1 MIDSNIY
8 KNSVQLHEIDN
19 LGHMNVQYYLKHCLD
34 SCTLNLKIND
44 LICYHSNKEES
55 FVLEKVNIR
64 YLNELRLGAPF
75 SIDFYIS
82 EIENDKILILQEM
95 ESLETKKISSTFIL
109 SFKIRKQKKVIKNK
123 FENFLMNYPN
133 KFKIVPSYA
142 EIKGLLDINKLKLSY
157 EKLLDY
163 PKIFNSFCGIAK
175 NKDRNNSDT
184 LDAADYMGIVSASV
198 PNLLMM
204 SNHSIS
210 KTNIGGA
217 AVEYEFYFY
226 EFIKTGTCIKL
237 LSGLRNIKNKTY
249 TWSHWLI
256 DINKQKILAEAN
268 AVIVAMDLKKR
279 KSVQIP
285 NKMKVA
291 LEKIILE

>member
-1 MIDSNIY
+1 M
-8 KNSVQLHEIDN
+8 
-19 LGHMNVQYYLKHCLD
+19 
-34 SCTLNLKIND
+34 
-44 LICYHSNKEES
+44 
-55 FVLEKVNIR
+55 
-64 YLNELRLGAPF
+64 
-75 SIDFYIS
+75 
-82 EIENDKILILQEM
+82 EN
-95 ESLETKKISSTFIL
+95 LETKKISSTFIL
-109 SFKIRKQKKVIKNK
+109 SFKIRKQIKIIKNK

-133 KFKIVPSYA
+133 KFKIAPYYA
-142 EIKGLLDINKLKLSY
+142 EIKGLLDINKLKLNY
-157 EKLLDY
+157 EKLLDH
-163 PKIFNSFCGIAK
+163 PKIFNTFCGIAK
-175 NKDRNNSDT
+175 NKDSYNSDT

-210 KTNIGGA
+210 RTNIGGA

-226 EFIKTGTCIKL
+226 EFAKTGTCIKL

-256 DINKQKILAEAN
+256 DIDKEKILAEAN
-268 AVIVAMDLKKR
+268 AVIVTMDLKKR

>member
-34 SCTLNLKIND
+34 SCILNFKINN
-44 LICYHSNKEES
+44 LISYNSNKEES

-64 YLNELRLGAPF
+64 YLNEQRLGAPF
-75 SIDFYIS
+75 SINFYIS
-82 EIENDKILILQEM
+82 KIENDKILILQEM
-95 ESLETKKISSTFIL
+95 ENLETKKMSSTFIL
-109 SFKIRKQKKVIKNK
+109 SFKIRKQIKMIKNK

-133 KFKIVPSYA
+133 KFKIAPSYA
-142 EIKGLLDINKLKLSY
+142 VIKGLLNINKLKLSY

-163 PKIFNSFCGIAK
+163 PKIFNTFCGIAK
-175 NKDRNNSDT
+175 NKDSNNSDT

-217 AVEYEFYFY
+217 AVEYEFYFN
-226 EFIKTGTCIKL
+226 EFVKTGTCIKL

-256 DINKQKILAEAN
+256 DIDKEKILAEAN
-268 AVIVAMDLKKR
+268 AVIVTMDLKKR
-279 KSVQIP
+279 KSDQIP
-285 NKMKVA
+285 NKMKVD

>member
-34 SCTLNLKIND
+34 SCILNLKIYN
-44 LICYHSNKEES
+44 LISNHPNIEES
-55 FVLEKVNIR
+55 FFLEKVNIR
-64 YLNELRLGAPF
+64 YLNEQRLGAPF
-75 SIDFYIS
+75 SINFYIS
-82 EIENDKILILQEM
+82 KIENDKILILQEM
-95 ESLETKKISSTFIL
+95 ENLETKKISSTFIL
-109 SFKIRKQKKVIKNK
+109 SFKIRKQIKMIKNK
-123 FENFLMNYPN
+123 FENFLMDYPN
-133 KFKIVPSYA
+133 KFKIAPSYA
-142 EIKGLLDINKLKLSY
+142 EIRGLLNINKLKLSY

-163 PKIFNSFCGIAK
+163 PKIFNTFCGIAK
-175 NKDRNNSDT
+175 NKDSNNSDT

-217 AVEYEFYFY
+217 AVEYEFYFN
-226 EFIKTGTCIKL
+226 EFVKTGTCIKL

-256 DINKQKILAEAN
+256 DIDKEKILAEAN
-268 AVIVAMDLKKR
+268 AVIVTMDLKKR

>member
-34 SCTLNLKIND
+34 SCILNFKINN
-44 LICYHSNKEES
+44 LISYNSNKEES
-55 FVLEKVNIR
+55 LVLEKVNIR
-64 YLNELRLGAPF
+64 YLNEQRLGAPF
-75 SIDFYIS
+75 SINFYIS
-82 EIENDKILILQEM
+82 KIENDKILILQEM
-95 ESLETKKISSTFIL
+95 ENLETKKISSTFIL
-109 SFKIRKQKKVIKNK
+109 SFKIRKQIKMIKNK
-123 FENFLMNYPN
+123 FEYFLMDYPN
-133 KFKIVPSYA
+133 KFKIAPSYA
-142 EIKGLLDINKLKLSY
+142 EIRGLLNINKLKLSY

-163 PKIFNSFCGIAK
+163 PKIFNTFCGIAK
-175 NKDRNNSDT
+175 NKDSNNSDT

-217 AVEYEFYFY
+217 AVEYEFYFN
-226 EFIKTGTCIKL
+226 EFVKTGTCIKL

-256 DINKQKILAEAN
+256 DIDKEKILAEAN
-268 AVIVAMDLKKR
+268 AVIVTMDLKKR

>member
-19 LGHMNVQYYLKHCLD
+19 LGHMNVQYYLKHCID
-34 SCTLNLKIND
+34 SCILNFKINN
-44 LICYHSNKEES
+44 LISNHSNIEEL

-64 YLNELRLGAPF
+64 YLNEQRLGAPF
-75 SIDFYIS
+75 SINFYIS
-82 EIENDKILILQEM
+82 KIEKDKILVLQEM
-95 ESLETKKISSTFIL
+95 ENLETKKISSAFLISL
-109 SFKIRKQKKVIKNK
+109 KIRKQLKIIKNK
-123 FENFLMNYPN
+123 FENFLINYPD
-133 KFKIVPSYA
+133 KFKIAPPYA
-142 EIKGLLDINKLKLSY
+142 EIKGLLNIDKLKFSY
-157 EKLLDY
+157 EKLLNY
-163 PKIFNSFCGIAK
+163 PKIFNTFCGIAK
-175 NKDRNNSDT
+175 KKDNNNLDI
-184 LDAADYMGIVSASV
+184 LDAADYMGIVSAAV

-226 EFIKTGTCIKL
+226 EFVKPGTCIKL

-256 DINKQKILAEAN
+256 DINKEKILAEAN
-268 AVIVAMDLKKR
+268 AVIVTMDLKKR

-291 LEKIILE
+291 LEDIVLE

>member
-1 MIDSNIY
+1 LIDSNIY

>member
-34 SCTLNLKIND
+34 SCILNLKINN
-44 LICYHSNKEES
+44 LISNNTNKDES

-64 YLNELRLGAPF
+64 YLKEQRLGAPF
-75 SIDFYIS
+75 SINFYIS
-82 EIENDKILILQEM
+82 KIENDKILILQEM
-95 ESLETKKISSTFIL
+95 ENLETKKISSTFIL
-109 SFKIRKQKKVIKNK
+109 SFKIRKQIKMIKNK
-123 FENFLMNYPN
+123 FENFLMDYPN
-133 KFKIVPSYA
+133 KFKIAPSYA
-142 EIKGLLDINKLKLSY
+142 EIRGLLNINKLKLSY

-163 PKIFNSFCGIAK
+163 PKIFNTFCGIAK
-175 NKDRNNSDT
+175 NKDSNNSDT

-217 AVEYEFYFY
+217 AVEYEFYFN
-226 EFIKTGTCIKL
+226 EFVKTGTCIKL

-256 DINKQKILAEAN
+256 DIDKEKILAEAN
-268 AVIVAMDLKKR
+268 AVIVTMDLKKR

>member
-34 SCTLNLKIND
+34 SCILNFKINN
-44 LICYHSNKEES
+44 LISYNSNKEES

-64 YLNELRLGAPF
+64 YLNEQRLGAPF
-75 SIDFYIS
+75 SINFYIS
-82 EIENDKILILQEM
+82 KIENDKILILQEM
-95 ESLETKKISSTFIL
+95 ENLETKKMSSTFIL
-109 SFKIRKQKKVIKNK
+109 SFKIRKQIKMIKNK
-123 FENFLMNYPN
+123 FENFLMDYPN
-133 KFKIVPSYA
+133 KFKIAPSYA
-142 EIKGLLDINKLKLSY
+142 EIRGLLNINKLKLSY

-163 PKIFNSFCGIAK
+163 PKIFNTFCGIAK
-175 NKDRNNSDT
+175 NKDSNNSET

-217 AVEYEFYFY
+217 AVEYEFYFN
-226 EFIKTGTCIKL
+226 EFVKTGTCIKL

-256 DINKQKILAEAN
+256 DIDKEKILAEAN
-268 AVIVAMDLKKR
+268 AVIVTMDLKKR

>member
-34 SCTLNLKIND
+34 SCILNLKIYN
-44 LICYHSNKEES
+44 LISNVSNKEES

-64 YLNELRLGAPF
+64 YLNEQRLGAPF
-75 SIDFYIS
+75 SINFYIS
-82 EIENDKILILQEM
+82 KIENDKILILQEM
-95 ESLETKKISSTFIL
+95 ENLETKKISSAFLISL
-109 SFKIRKQKKVIKNK
+109 KIRKQIKIIKNK

-133 KFKIVPSYA
+133 KFKIAPSYA
-142 EIKGLLDINKLKLSY
+142 EIRGLLNINKLKLSY

-163 PKIFNSFCGIAK
+163 PKIFNTFCGIAK
-175 NKDRNNSDT
+175 NKDSNNSET

-217 AVEYEFYFY
+217 AVEYEFYFN
-226 EFIKTGTCIKL
+226 EFVKTGTCIKL

-256 DINKQKILAEAN
+256 DIDKGKILAEAN
-268 AVIVAMDLKKR
+268 AVIVTMDLKKR

>member
-1 MIDSNIY
+1 LIDSNIY

-34 SCTLNLKIND
+34 SCILNFKINN
-44 LICYHSNKEES
+44 LISYNSNKEES

-64 YLNELRLGAPF
+64 YLNEQRLGAPF
-75 SIDFYIS
+75 SINFYIS
-82 EIENDKILILQEM
+82 KIENDKILILQEM
-95 ESLETKKISSTFIL
+95 ENLETKKISSTFIL
-109 SFKIRKQKKVIKNK
+109 SFKIRKQIKMIKNK
-123 FENFLMNYPN
+123 FENFLMDYPN
-133 KFKIVPSYA
+133 KFKIAPSYA
-142 EIKGLLDINKLKLSY
+142 EIRGLLNINKLKLSY
-157 EKLLDY
+157 KKLLDY
-163 PKIFNSFCGIAK
+163 PKIFNTFCGIAK
-175 NKDRNNSDT
+175 NKDSNNSET

-217 AVEYEFYFY
+217 AVEYEFYFN
-226 EFIKTGTCIKL
+226 EFVKTGTCIKL

-256 DINKQKILAEAN
+256 DIDKEKILAEAN
-268 AVIVAMDLKKR
+268 AVIVTMDLKKR

>member
-19 LGHMNVQYYLKHCLD
+19 LGHMNVQYYLKHCID
-34 SCTLNLKIND
+34 SCILNFKINN
-44 LICYHSNKEES
+44 LISNHSNIEEL
-55 FVLEKVNIR
+55 FFLEKVTIR
-64 YLNELRLGAPF
+64 YLNEQRLGAPF
-75 SIDFYIS
+75 SINFYIS
-82 EIENDKILILQEM
+82 KIEKDKILVLQEM
-95 ESLETKKISSTFIL
+95 ENLETKKISSAFLISL
-109 SFKIRKQKKVIKNK
+109 KIRKQIKIIKNK
-123 FENFLMNYPN
+123 FENFIINYPY
-133 KFKIVPSYA
+133 KFKIAPPYA
-142 EIKGLLDINKLKLSY
+142 EIKGLLDIDKLKFSY
-157 EKLLDY
+157 EKLLNY
-163 PKIFNSFCGIAK
+163 PKIFNTFCGIAK
-175 NKDRNNSDT
+175 KKDNNNLDI
-184 LDAADYMGIVSASV
+184 LDAADYMGIVSAAV

-226 EFIKTGTCIKL
+226 EFVNPGTCIKL

-249 TWSHWLI
+249 TWSHWII
-256 DINKQKILAEAN
+256 DINKEKILAEAN
-268 AVIVAMDLKKR
+268 AVIVTMDLKKR

-291 LEKIILE
+291 LEDIILE

>member
-34 SCTLNLKIND
+34 SCILNFKIYN
-44 LICYHSNKEES
+44 LISYNSNKEES

-64 YLNELRLGAPF
+64 YLNEQRLGAPF
-75 SIDFYIS
+75 SINFYIS
-82 EIENDKILILQEM
+82 KIENDKILILQEM
-95 ESLETKKISSTFIL
+95 ENLETKKISSTFIL
-109 SFKIRKQKKVIKNK
+109 SFKIRKQIKMIKNK
-123 FENFLMNYPN
+123 FENFLMDYPN
-133 KFKIVPSYA
+133 KFKIAPSYA
-142 EIKGLLDINKLKLSY
+142 EIRGLLNINKLKLSY

-163 PKIFNSFCGIAK
+163 PKIFNTFCGIAK
-175 NKDRNNSDT
+175 NKDSNNSDT

-217 AVEYEFYFY
+217 AVEYEFYFN
-226 EFIKTGTCIKL
+226 EFVKTGTCIKL

-256 DINKQKILAEAN
+256 DIDKEKILAEAN
-268 AVIVAMDLKKR
+268 AVIVTMDLKKR

-291 LEKIILE
+291 LEKIVLE

>member
-34 SCTLNLKIND
+34 SCILNFKINN
-44 LICYHSNKEES
+44 LISYNSNKEES

-64 YLNELRLGAPF
+64 YLNEQRLGAPF
-75 SIDFYIS
+75 SINFYIS
-82 EIENDKILILQEM
+82 KIENDKILILQEM
-95 ESLETKKISSTFIL
+95 ENLETKKISSTFIL
-109 SFKIRKQKKVIKNK
+109 SFKIRKKIKMIKNK
-123 FENFLMNYPN
+123 FENFLMDYPN
-133 KFKIVPSYA
+133 KFKIAPSYA
-142 EIKGLLDINKLKLSY
+142 EIRGLLNINKLKLSY

-163 PKIFNSFCGIAK
+163 PKIFNTFCGIAK
-175 NKDRNNSDT
+175 NKDSNNSET

-217 AVEYEFYFY
+217 AVEYEFYFN
-226 EFIKTGTCIKL
+226 EFVKTGTCIKL

-256 DINKQKILAEAN
+256 DIDKEKILAEAN
-268 AVIVAMDLKKR
+268 AVIVTMDLKKR

>member
-19 LGHMNVQYYLKHCLD
+19 LGHMNVQYYLKHCID
-34 SCTLNLKIND
+34 SFILNFKINN
-44 LICYHSNKEES
+44 LISNHSNIEEL

-64 YLNELRLGAPF
+64 YLNEQRLGAPF
-75 SIDFYIS
+75 SINFYIS
-82 EIENDKILILQEM
+82 KIEKDKILVLQEM
-95 ESLETKKISSTFIL
+95 ENLETKKISSAFLISL
-109 SFKIRKQKKVIKNK
+109 KIRKQLKIIKNK
-123 FENFLMNYPN
+123 FENFLINYPD
-133 KFKIVPSYA
+133 KFKIAPPYA
-142 EIKGLLDINKLKLSY
+142 EIKGLLDIDKLKFSY
-157 EKLLDY
+157 EKLLNY
-163 PKIFNSFCGIAK
+163 PKIFNTFCGIAK
-175 NKDRNNSDT
+175 KKDNNNLDI
-184 LDAADYMGIVSASV
+184 LDAADYMGIVSAAV

-226 EFIKTGTCIKL
+226 EFVKPGTCIKL

-256 DINKQKILAEAN
+256 DINKEKILAEAN
-268 AVIVAMDLKKR
+268 AVIVTMDLKKR

-291 LEKIILE
+291 LEDIILE

>member
-34 SCTLNLKIND
+34 SCILNLKINN
-44 LICYHSNKEES
+44 LISYHSNIQEL
-55 FVLEKVNIR
+55 FALEKVNIR
-64 YLNELRLGAPF
+64 YLNEQRLGAPF

-82 EIENDKILILQEM
+82 KIENDKVLILQEM
-95 ESLETKKISSTFIL
+95 ENLETKKISSAFML
-109 SFKIRKQKKVIKNK
+109 SFKIRKQIKIIKNK
-123 FENFLMNYPN
+123 IENFLIDYPN
-133 KFKIVPSYA
+133 KFKIAPSYA

-157 EKLLDY
+157 EKLLDN
-163 PKIFNSFCGIAK
+163 PKIFNTFCGIAK
-175 NKDRNNSDT
+175 NKDSNNSDT
-184 LDAADYMGIVSASV
+184 LNAADYMGIVSASV

-226 EFIKTGTCIKL
+226 EFVKTGTCIKL

-256 DINKQKILAEAN
+256 DINKEKILAEAN
-268 AVIVAMDLKKR
+268 AVIVTMDLNKR
-279 KSVQIP
+279 KSVKIP

>member
-34 SCTLNLKIND
+34 SCILNFKINN
-44 LICYHSNKEES
+44 LISYNSNKEES

-64 YLNELRLGAPF
+64 YLNEQRLGAPF
-75 SIDFYIS
+75 SINFYIS
-82 EIENDKILILQEM
+82 KIENDKILILQEM
-95 ESLETKKISSTFIL
+95 ENLETKKISSTFIL
-109 SFKIRKQKKVIKNK
+109 SFKIRKQIKMIKNK
-123 FENFLMNYPN
+123 FENFLMDYPN
-133 KFKIVPSYA
+133 KFKIAPSYA
-142 EIKGLLDINKLKLSY
+142 EIRGLLNINKLKLSY

-163 PKIFNSFCGIAK
+163 PKIFNTFCGIAK
-175 NKDRNNSDT
+175 NKDSNNSDI
-184 LDAADYMGIVSASV
+184 LDAADYMGIVSAAV

-217 AVEYEFYFY
+217 AVEYEFYFN
-226 EFIKTGTCIKL
+226 EFVKTGTCIKL

-256 DINKQKILAEAN
+256 DIDKEKILAEAN
-268 AVIVAMDLKKR
+268 AVIVTMDLKKR

>member
-34 SCTLNLKIND
+34 SCILNFKTNN
-44 LICYHSNKEES
+44 LISYNSNKEES

-64 YLNELRLGAPF
+64 YLNEQRLGAPF
-75 SIDFYIS
+75 SINFYIS
-82 EIENDKILILQEM
+82 KIENDKILILQEM
-95 ESLETKKISSTFIL
+95 ENLETKKISSTFIL
-109 SFKIRKQKKVIKNK
+109 SFKIRKQIKMIKNK
-123 FENFLMNYPN
+123 FENFLMDYPN
-133 KFKIVPSYA
+133 KFKIAPSYA
-142 EIKGLLDINKLKLSY
+142 EIRGLLNINKLKLSY

-163 PKIFNSFCGIAK
+163 PKIFNTFCGIAK
-175 NKDRNNSDT
+175 NKDSNDSDT

-217 AVEYEFYFY
+217 AVEYEFYFN
-226 EFIKTGTCIKL
+226 EFVKTGTCIKL

-256 DINKQKILAEAN
+256 DIDKEKILAEAN
-268 AVIVAMDLKKR
+268 AVIVTMDLKKR

>member
-44 LICYHSNKEES
+44 LISYHSNKEES

-64 YLNELRLGAPF
+64 YLNEQRLGAPF

-82 EIENDKILILQEM
+82 EIANDKILILQEM
-95 ESLETKKISSTFIL
+95 ENLETNKISSTFIL
-109 SFKIRKQKKVIKNK
+109 SFKIRKQKKLIKNK
-123 FENFLMNYPN
+123 FENFLMDYPN

-157 EKLLDY
+157 EKLLDH

-175 NKDRNNSDT
+175 NKDSNNSDT

-268 AVIVAMDLKKR
+268 AVIVTMDLKKR

>member
-1 MIDSNIY
+1 MIHSNIY
-8 KNSVQLHEIDN
+8 KNSVHLHEIDN

-34 SCTLNLKIND
+34 SCILNLKINN
-44 LICYHSNKEES
+44 LISNHHNINDS
-55 FVLEKVNIR
+55 FFLEKVNIR
-64 YLNELRLGAPF
+64 YLNEQRLGAPF
-75 SIDFYIS
+75 SINFYIS
-82 EIENDKILILQEM
+82 KIENDKILILQEM
-95 ESLETKKISSTFIL
+95 ENLETKKISSTFIL
-109 SFKIRKQKKVIKNK
+109 SFKIKKQIKMIKNK
-123 FENFLMNYPN
+123 FENFLMDYPN
-133 KFKIVPSYA
+133 KFKIAPSYA
-142 EIKGLLDINKLKLSY
+142 EIRGLLNINKLKLSY

-163 PKIFNSFCGIAK
+163 PKIFNTFCGIAK
-175 NKDRNNSDT
+175 NKDSYNSDT

-217 AVEYEFYFY
+217 AVEYEFYFN
-226 EFIKTGTCIKL
+226 EFVKTGTCIKL

-256 DINKQKILAEAN
+256 DIDKEKILAEAN
-268 AVIVAMDLKKR
+268 AVIVTMDLKKR

>member
-34 SCTLNLKIND
+34 SCILNFKTNN
-44 LICYHSNKEES
+44 LISYNSNKEES

-64 YLNELRLGAPF
+64 YLNEQRLGAPF
-75 SIDFYIS
+75 SINFYIS
-82 EIENDKILILQEM
+82 KIENDKILILQEM
-95 ESLETKKISSTFIL
+95 ENLETKKISSTFIL
-109 SFKIRKQKKVIKNK
+109 SFKIRKQIKMIKNK
-123 FENFLMNYPN
+123 FENFLMDYPN
-133 KFKIVPSYA
+133 KFKIAPSYA
-142 EIKGLLDINKLKLSY
+142 EIRGLLNINKLKLSY

-163 PKIFNSFCGIAK
+163 PKIFNTFCGIAK
-175 NKDRNNSDT
+175 NKDSNNSET

-217 AVEYEFYFY
+217 AVEYEFYFN
-226 EFIKTGTCIKL
+226 EFVKTGTCIKL

-256 DINKQKILAEAN
+256 DIDKEKILAEAN
-268 AVIVAMDLKKR
+268 AVIVTMDLKKR

>member
-19 LGHMNVQYYLKHCLD
+19 LGHMNVQYYLKHCID
-34 SCTLNLKIND
+34 SCILNFKINN
-44 LICYHSNKEES
+44 LISYHSNIEES
-55 FVLEKVNIR
+55 FFLEKVTIR
-64 YLNELRLGAPF
+64 YLNEQRLGAPF
-75 SIDFYIS
+75 SINFYIS
-82 EIENDKILILQEM
+82 KIEKDKILVLQEM
-95 ESLETKKISSTFIL
+95 ENLETKKISSAFLISL
-109 SFKIRKQKKVIKNK
+109 KIRKQIKIIKNK
-123 FENFLMNYPN
+123 FENFLINYPN
-133 KFKIVPSYA
+133 KFKIAPPYA
-142 EIKGLLDINKLKLSY
+142 EIKGLLDIDKLKFSY
-157 EKLLDY
+157 EKLLNY
-163 PKIFNSFCGIAK
+163 PKIFNTFCGIAK
-175 NKDRNNSDT
+175 KKDNNNFDI
-184 LDAADYMGIVSASV
+184 LDAADYMGIVSAAV

-226 EFIKTGTCIKL
+226 EFVKPGTCIKL

-256 DINKQKILAEAN
+256 DINKEKILAEAN
-268 AVIVAMDLKKR
+268 AVIVTMDLKKR

-291 LEKIILE
+291 LEDIILE

>member
-34 SCTLNLKIND
+34 SCILNFKIYN
-44 LICYHSNKEES
+44 LISNVSNKEES

-64 YLNELRLGAPF
+64 YLNEQRLGAPF
-75 SIDFYIS
+75 SINFYIS
-82 EIENDKILILQEM
+82 KIENDKILILQEM
-95 ESLETKKISSTFIL
+95 ENLETKKISSTFIL
-109 SFKIRKQKKVIKNK
+109 SFKIRKQIKIIKNK
-123 FENFLMNYPN
+123 FENFLMDYPN
-133 KFKIVPSYA
+133 KFKIAPSYA

-163 PKIFNSFCGIAK
+163 PKIFNTFCGIAK
-175 NKDRNNSDT
+175 NKDSNNSDT
-184 LDAADYMGIVSASV
+184 LDAADCMGIVSASV

-204 SNHSIS
+204 GNHSIS

-226 EFIKTGTCIKL
+226 EFVKTGTCIKL

-256 DINKQKILAEAN
+256 DINKEKILAEAN
-268 AVIVAMDLKKR
+268 AVIVTMDLKKR

-285 NKMKVA
+285 NKMKFA

>member
-34 SCTLNLKIND
+34 SCILNFKINN
-44 LICYHSNKEES
+44 LISYNSNKEES

-64 YLNELRLGAPF
+64 YLNEQRLGAPF
-75 SIDFYIS
+75 SINFYIS
-82 EIENDKILILQEM
+82 KIENDKILILQEM
-95 ESLETKKISSTFIL
+95 ENLETKKISSTFIL
-109 SFKIRKQKKVIKNK
+109 SFKIRKQIKIIKNK

-133 KFKIVPSYA
+133 KFKIAPYYA
-142 EIKGLLDINKLKLSY
+142 EIKGLLDINKLKLNY
-157 EKLLDY
+157 EKLLDH
-163 PKIFNSFCGIAK
+163 PKIFNTFCGIAK
-175 NKDRNNSDT
+175 NKDSYNSDT

-226 EFIKTGTCIKL
+226 EFVKTGTCIKL

-256 DINKQKILAEAN
+256 DIDKEKILAEAN
-268 AVIVAMDLKKR
+268 AVIVTMDLKKR

>member
-34 SCTLNLKIND
+34 SCILNFKINN
-44 LICYHSNKEES
+44 LISYNSNKEES

-64 YLNELRLGAPF
+64 YLNEQRLGAPF
-75 SIDFYIS
+75 SINFYIS
-82 EIENDKILILQEM
+82 KIENDKILILQEM
-95 ESLETKKISSTFIL
+95 ENLETKKISSTFIL
-109 SFKIRKQKKVIKNK
+109 SFKIRKQIKMIKNK
-123 FENFLMNYPN
+123 FENFLMDYPN
-133 KFKIVPSYA
+133 KFKIAPSYA
-142 EIKGLLDINKLKLSY
+142 EIKGLLNINKLKLSY

-163 PKIFNSFCGIAK
+163 PKIFNTFCGIAK
-175 NKDRNNSDT
+175 NKDSNNSET

-217 AVEYEFYFY
+217 AVEYEFYFN
-226 EFIKTGTCIKL
+226 EFVKTGTCIKL

-256 DINKQKILAEAN
+256 DIDKEKILAEAN
-268 AVIVAMDLKKR
+268 AVIVTMDLKKR

>member
-8 KNSVQLHEIDN
+8 KSSVQLHEIDN

-34 SCTLNLKIND
+34 SCILNFKINN
-44 LICYHSNKEES
+44 LISYNSNKEES

-64 YLNELRLGAPF
+64 YLNEQRLGAPF
-75 SIDFYIS
+75 SINFYIS
-82 EIENDKILILQEM
+82 KIENDKILILQEM
-95 ESLETKKISSTFIL
+95 ENLETKKISSTFIL
-109 SFKIRKQKKVIKNK
+109 SFKIRKQIKMIKNK
-123 FENFLMNYPN
+123 FENFLMDYPN
-133 KFKIVPSYA
+133 KFKIAPSYA
-142 EIKGLLDINKLKLSY
+142 EIRGLLNINKLKLSY

-163 PKIFNSFCGIAK
+163 PKIFNTFCGIAK
-175 NKDRNNSDT
+175 NKDSNNSET

-217 AVEYEFYFY
+217 AVEYEFYFN
-226 EFIKTGTCIKL
+226 EFVKTGTCIKL

-256 DINKQKILAEAN
+256 DIDKEKILAEAN
-268 AVIVAMDLKKR
+268 AVIVTMDLKKR

>member
-19 LGHMNVQYYLKHCLD
+19 LGHMNVQYYLKHCID
-34 SCTLNLKIND
+34 SCILNFKINN
-44 LICYHSNKEES
+44 LISNVSNKEES

-64 YLNELRLGAPF
+64 YLNEQRLGAPF
-75 SIDFYIS
+75 SINFYIS
-82 EIENDKILILQEM
+82 KIENDKILILQEM
-95 ESLETKKISSTFIL
+95 ENLETKKMSSTFIL
-109 SFKIRKQKKVIKNK
+109 SFKIRKQIKMIKNK
-123 FENFLMNYPN
+123 FENFLMDYPN
-133 KFKIVPSYA
+133 KFKIAPSYA
-142 EIKGLLDINKLKLSY
+142 EIRGLLNINKLKLSY

-163 PKIFNSFCGIAK
+163 PKIFNTFCGIAK
-175 NKDRNNSDT
+175 NKDSNNSDI

-217 AVEYEFYFY
+217 AVEYEFYFN
-226 EFIKTGTCIKL
+226 EFVKTGTCIKL

-256 DINKQKILAEAN
+256 DIDKEKILAEAN
-268 AVIVAMDLKKR
+268 AVIVTMDLKKR

>member
-19 LGHMNVQYYLKHCLD
+19 LGHMNVQYYLKHCID
-34 SCTLNLKIND
+34 SCILNFKINN
-44 LICYHSNKEES
+44 LISNHSNIEEL

-64 YLNELRLGAPF
+64 YLNEQRLGAPF
-75 SIDFYIS
+75 SINFYIS
-82 EIENDKILILQEM
+82 KIEKDKILVLQEM
-95 ESLETKKISSTFIL
+95 ENLETKKISSAFLISL
-109 SFKIRKQKKVIKNK
+109 KIRKQIKIIKNK
-123 FENFLMNYPN
+123 FENFLINFPY
-133 KFKIVPSYA
+133 KFKIAPPYA
-142 EIKGLLDINKLKLSY
+142 EIKGLLDIDKLKFSY
-157 EKLLDY
+157 EKLLNY
-163 PKIFNSFCGIAK
+163 PKIFNTFCGIAK
-175 NKDRNNSDT
+175 KKDNNNLDI
-184 LDAADYMGIVSASV
+184 LDAADYMGIVSAAV

-226 EFIKTGTCIKL
+226 EFVNPGTCIKL

-249 TWSHWLI
+249 TWSHWII
-256 DINKQKILAEAN
+256 DINKEKILAEAN
-268 AVIVAMDLKKR
+268 AVIVTMDLKKR

-291 LEKIILE
+291 LEDIILE

>member
-34 SCTLNLKIND
+34 SCIFNLKINN
-44 LICYHSNKEES
+44 LISYNSNKEES

-64 YLNELRLGAPF
+64 YLNEQRLGAPF
-75 SIDFYIS
+75 SINFYIS
-82 EIENDKILILQEM
+82 KIENDKILILQEM
-95 ESLETKKISSTFIL
+95 ENLETKKISSTFIL
-109 SFKIRKQKKVIKNK
+109 SFKIRKQIKIIKNK
-123 FENFLMNYPN
+123 FENFLMDYPN
-133 KFKIVPSYA
+133 KFKIAPSYA
-142 EIKGLLDINKLKLSY
+142 EIRGLLNINKLKLSY

-163 PKIFNSFCGIAK
+163 PKIFNTFCGIAK
-175 NKDRNNSDT
+175 NKDSNNSDT

-217 AVEYEFYFY
+217 AVEYEFYFN
-226 EFIKTGTCIKL
+226 EFVKTGTCIKL

-256 DINKQKILAEAN
+256 DIDKEKILAEAN
-268 AVIVAMDLKKR
+268 AVIVTMDLKKR

>member
-19 LGHMNVQYYLKHCLD
+19 LGHMNVQHYLKHCLD

-44 LICYHSNKEES
+44 LISYHSNKEES

-64 YLNELRLGAPF
+64 YLNEQRLGAPF

-82 EIENDKILILQEM
+82 EIANDKILILQEM
-95 ESLETKKISSTFIL
+95 ENLETNKISSTFIL
-109 SFKIRKQKKVIKNK
+109 SFKIRKQKKIIKNK
-123 FENFLMNYPN
+123 FENFLMGYPN

-157 EKLLDY
+157 EKLLDH

-175 NKDRNNSDT
+175 NKDSNNTDI

-226 EFIKTGTCIKL
+226 EFVKTGTCIKL

-256 DINKQKILAEAN
+256 DINKEKILAEAN
-268 AVIVAMDLKKR
+268 AVIVTMDLKKR

>member
-19 LGHMNVQYYLKHCLD
+19 LGHMNVQYYLKHCID
-34 SCTLNLKIND
+34 SCILNFKINN
-44 LICYHSNKEES
+44 LISNHSNIEEL

-64 YLNELRLGAPF
+64 YLNEQRLGAPF
-75 SIDFYIS
+75 SINFYIS
-82 EIENDKILILQEM
+82 KIEKDKILVLQEM
-95 ESLETKKISSTFIL
+95 ENLETKKISSTFIL
-109 SFKIRKQKKVIKNK
+109 SFKIRKQIKMIKNK
-123 FENFLMNYPN
+123 FENFLMDYPN
-133 KFKIVPSYA
+133 KFKIAPSYA
-142 EIKGLLDINKLKLSY
+142 EIRGLLNINKLKLSY

-163 PKIFNSFCGIAK
+163 PKIFNTFCGIAK
-175 NKDRNNSDT
+175 NKDSNNSDT

-217 AVEYEFYFY
+217 AVEYEFYFN
-226 EFIKTGTCIKL
+226 EFVKTGTCIKL

-256 DINKQKILAEAN
+256 DIDKEKILAEAN
-268 AVIVAMDLKKR
+268 AVIVTMDLKKR

>member
-34 SCTLNLKIND
+34 SCILNFKIYN
-44 LICYHSNKEES
+44 LISNVSNKEES

-64 YLNELRLGAPF
+64 YLNEQRLGAPF
-75 SIDFYIS
+75 SINFYIS
-82 EIENDKILILQEM
+82 KIEKDKILVLQEM
-95 ESLETKKISSTFIL
+95 ENLETKKISSAFLISL
-109 SFKIRKQKKVIKNK
+109 KIRKQLKIIKNK
-123 FENFLMNYPN
+123 FENFLINYPD
-133 KFKIVPSYA
+133 KFKIAPPYA
-142 EIKGLLDINKLKLSY
+142 EIKGLLDIDKLKFSY
-157 EKLLDY
+157 EKLLNY
-163 PKIFNSFCGIAK
+163 PKIFNTFCGIAK
-175 NKDRNNSDT
+175 KKDNNNLDI
-184 LDAADYMGIVSASV
+184 LDAADYMGIVSAAV

-226 EFIKTGTCIKL
+226 EFVKPGTCIKL

-256 DINKQKILAEAN
+256 DINKEKILAEAN
-268 AVIVAMDLKKR
+268 AVIVTMDLKKR

-291 LEKIILE
+291 LEDIILE

>member
-19 LGHMNVQYYLKHCLD
+19 LGHMNVQYYLKHCID
-34 SCTLNLKIND
+34 SCILNFKINN
-44 LICYHSNKEES
+44 LISYHSNIEES
-55 FVLEKVNIR
+55 FFLEKVTIR
-64 YLNELRLGAPF
+64 YLNEQRLGAPF
-75 SIDFYIS
+75 SINFYIS
-82 EIENDKILILQEM
+82 KIENDKIMILQEM
-95 ESLETKKISSTFIL
+95 ENLETNKISSTFIL
-109 SFKIRKQKKVIKNK
+109 SFKIRKQIKIIKNK
-123 FENFLMNYPN
+123 FENFLMDYPN
-133 KFKIVPSYA
+133 KFKIAPSYA
-142 EIKGLLDINKLKLSY
+142 EIRGLLNINKLKLSY

-163 PKIFNSFCGIAK
+163 PKIFNTFCGIAK
-175 NKDRNNSDT
+175 NKDSNNSDI

-217 AVEYEFYFY
+217 AVEYEFYFN
-226 EFIKTGTCIKL
+226 EFVKTGTCIKL

-256 DINKQKILAEAN
+256 DIDKEKILAEAN
-268 AVIVAMDLKKR
+268 AVIVTMDLKKR

>member
-19 LGHMNVQYYLKHCLD
+19 LGHMNVQYYLKHCID
-34 SCTLNLKIND
+34 SCILNFKINN
-44 LICYHSNKEES
+44 LISNHSNIEEL
-55 FVLEKVNIR
+55 FFLEKVTIR
-64 YLNELRLGAPF
+64 YLNEQRLGAPF
-75 SIDFYIS
+75 SINFYIS
-82 EIENDKILILQEM
+82 KIEKDKILVLQEM
-95 ESLETKKISSTFIL
+95 ENLETKKISSAFLISL
-109 SFKIRKQKKVIKNK
+109 KIRKQIKIIKNK
-123 FENFLMNYPN
+123 FENFLINYPY
-133 KFKIVPSYA
+133 KFKIAPPYA
-142 EIKGLLDINKLKLSY
+142 EIKGLLDIDKLKFSY
-157 EKLLDY
+157 EKLLNY
-163 PKIFNSFCGIAK
+163 PKIFNTFCGIAK
-175 NKDRNNSDT
+175 KKDNNNLDI
-184 LDAADYMGIVSASV
+184 LDAADYMGIVSAAV

-226 EFIKTGTCIKL
+226 EFVKPGTCIKL

-256 DINKQKILAEAN
+256 DINKEKILAEAN
-268 AVIVAMDLKKR
+268 AVIVTMDLKKR

-291 LEKIILE
+291 LEDIILE

>member
-19 LGHMNVQYYLKHCLD
+19 LGHMNVQYYLKHCID
-34 SCTLNLKIND
+34 SFILNFKINN
-44 LICYHSNKEES
+44 LISNHSNIEEL

-64 YLNELRLGAPF
+64 YLNEQRLGAPF
-75 SIDFYIS
+75 SINFYIS
-82 EIENDKILILQEM
+82 KIENDKILILQEM
-95 ESLETKKISSTFIL
+95 ENLETKKISSTFIL
-109 SFKIRKQKKVIKNK
+109 SFKIRKQIKIIKNK
-123 FENFLMNYPN
+123 FENFLMDYPN
-133 KFKIVPSYA
+133 KFKIAPSYA
-142 EIKGLLDINKLKLSY
+142 EIRGLLNINKLKLSY

-163 PKIFNSFCGIAK
+163 PKIFNTFCGIAK
-175 NKDRNNSDT
+175 NKDSNNSDT

-217 AVEYEFYFY
+217 AVEYEFYFN
-226 EFIKTGTCIKL
+226 EFVKTGTCIKL

-256 DINKQKILAEAN
+256 DIDKEKILAEAN
-268 AVIVAMDLKKR
+268 AVIVTMDLKKR

>member
-19 LGHMNVQYYLKHCLD
+19 LGHMNVQYYLKHCID
-34 SCTLNLKIND
+34 SCILNFKINN
-44 LICYHSNKEES
+44 LISNHSNIEEL
-55 FVLEKVNIR
+55 FFLEKVTIR
-64 YLNELRLGAPF
+64 YLNEQRLGAPF
-75 SIDFYIS
+75 SINFYIS
-82 EIENDKILILQEM
+82 KIEKDKILVLQEM
-95 ESLETKKISSTFIL
+95 ENLETKKISSAFLISL
-109 SFKIRKQKKVIKNK
+109 KIRKQLKIIKNK
-123 FENFLMNYPN
+123 FENFLINYPD
-133 KFKIVPSYA
+133 KFKIAPPYA
-142 EIKGLLDINKLKLSY
+142 EIKGLLDIDKLKFSY
-157 EKLLDY
+157 EKLLNY
-163 PKIFNSFCGIAK
+163 PKIFNTFCGIAK
-175 NKDRNNSDT
+175 KKDNNNLDI
-184 LDAADYMGIVSASV
+184 LDAADYMGIVSAAV

-226 EFIKTGTCIKL
+226 EFVKPGTCIKL

-249 TWSHWLI
+249 TWSHWII
-256 DINKQKILAEAN
+256 DINKEKILAEAN
-268 AVIVAMDLKKR
+268 AVIVTMDLKKR

-291 LEKIILE
+291 LEDIVLE

>member
-34 SCTLNLKIND
+34 SCILNFKINN
-44 LICYHSNKEES
+44 LISYNSNKEES

-64 YLNELRLGAPF
+64 YLNEQRLGAPF
-75 SIDFYIS
+75 SINFYIS
-82 EIENDKILILQEM
+82 KIEKDKILVLQEM
-95 ESLETKKISSTFIL
+95 ENLETKKMSSTFIL
-109 SFKIRKQKKVIKNK
+109 SFKIRKQIKMIKNK
-123 FENFLMNYPN
+123 FENFLMDYPN
-133 KFKIVPSYA
+133 KFKIAPSYA
-142 EIKGLLDINKLKLSY
+142 EIRGLLNINKLKFSY
-157 EKLLDY
+157 EKLLDN
-163 PKIFNSFCGIAK
+163 PKIFNTFCGIAK
-175 NKDRNNSDT
+175 NKDSNNSDT

-217 AVEYEFYFY
+217 AVEYEFYFN
-226 EFIKTGTCIKL
+226 EFVKTGTCIKL

-256 DINKQKILAEAN
+256 DIDKEKILAEAN
-268 AVIVAMDLKKR
+268 AVIVTMDLKKR

-291 LEKIILE
+291 LEDIILE